1 MERRKK
7 SFLTFGTCFIV
18 NFVCDNDV
26 HRMLESTRAI
36 VLRLTR
42 HKDDSVIVDAYTLL
56 RGKMSFVCKWQRGKR
71 TSRLGSVLSPLNIVE
86 LAYDYRANRSMA
98 NIRAA
103 ETAVPFVSIPYEPLK
118 SAIVLFLSDFM
129 SQALKHEERN
139 DALFLYV
146 QSALEWLDSVR
157 DGYSNF
163 HIVFLVRLLRLLGF
177 LPDVPGNVDG
187 KLFDMRS
194 GVLVDVQP
202 GHNDYVDAEETVVLP
217 LLLRLNFSNM
227 SLLRINRHQ
236 RCRILELVLRYYRIH
251 IPEFPELKSLDV
263 MRELFA

>member
-1 MERRKK
+1 MTLE
-7 SFLTFGTCFIV
+7 THFIV

-42 HKDDSVIVDAYTLL
+42 FNDDSVMVDAYTLL

-71 TSRLGSVLSPLNIVE
+71 SSRFGSVLSPLNMIE
-86 LAYDYRANRSMA
+86 LVYDYRANRSVA
-98 NIRAA
+98 KIRAA

-129 SQALKHEERN
+129 SQALKHEARN

-146 QSALEWLDSVR
+146 QSALEWLDSVQ

-163 HIVFLVRLLRLLGF
+163 HIVFLVRLSRLLGF
-177 LPDVPGNVDG
+177 LPDVSGCVEG

-194 GVLVDVQP
+194 GVLVDGLP
-202 GHNDYVDAEETVVLP
+202 GHNDYVDAEETTVLP

-227 SLLRINRHQ
+227 SLLRINGHQ
-236 RCRILELVLRYYRIH
+236 RSRILELILRYYRIH